1 MKIITP
7 TLPENAAWEG
17 ELVPLGATYRGA
29 ALLPRVTVGAP
40 VWWPVEEALDLKT
53 GVTWAP
59 PANDHRYTLVR
70 LSCTLHP
77 AEDARTR
84 YTEVTLKA
92 YLRPRLGESRVTAH
106 DLYPQRVAIETK
118 DKGTFSLGPGLKFG
132 KAEASVFGIGAEI
145 EIPWAF
151 PVIEGYGIGESAPY
165 WRFLP
170 HTGRPLGGCQSVYLV
185 TDAPPDAAGVRL
197 CVELTAD
204 VETRYGPFRAG
215 LSDTA
220 KAHTCAVVG

>member
-7 TLPENAAWEG
+7 TAPENIAWEG
-17 ELVPLGATYRGA
+17 ELAPLGATYKGA
-29 ALLPRVTVGAP
+29 ARLPRVTVGAP
-40 VWWPVEEALDLKT
+40 VSWPVEEALDLKT
-53 GVTWAP
+53 GAAWAP

-84 YTEVTLKA
+84 YTQVTLKA
-92 YLRPRLGESRVTAH
+92 YLRPRQGAGRVTAH

-118 DKGTFSLGPGLKFG
+118 DKGTFTLGPELKFG
-132 KAEASVFGIGAEI
+132 ETALSVLGIGAEI

-151 PVIEGYGIGESAPY
+151 PIIEGYGLGEPAPY

-185 TDAPPDAAGVRL
+185 TDAPPDASGVRL

-204 VETRYGPFRAG
+204 LETRHGLFRAG
-215 LSDTA
+215 LSEEA
-220 KAHTCAVVG
+220 QAHTCTVVG